1 MKRFL
6 FFAAFAA
13 AALVSCNKAEVETP
27 KTVSESSRTVEFVTE
42 NFYSF
47 DTKAAMAASSH
58 IGIYATAPAE
68 GGVNADY
75 TVGAMPTAE
84 PAVNGTLTGSAI
96 KWGVEQVGTATT
108 STFFAIY
115 PYENEA
121 DRNNFDEDTDIA
133 YTITDASSDAG
144 SLEYARDFMVAR
156 TVQSPGADVE
166 NPNKVTFNFTHPFA
180 MLRYVITN
188 TSDDAIRDVKISGV
202 HTSGNLAF
210 ATAAITP
217 SGDAQTAFQL
227 AQESVVDNVLTFYVV
242 IVPEENINPTI
253 TISTWSGATSSFSLS
268 ASRDFVAGKK
278 YTAAITYNHT
288 HTVVTSN
295 RTAVADF
302 TVSEW
307 AEENV
312 TAGVEA
318 GYSSDNDNWPVVRG
332 EGITGSSWDG
342 GLPMSCIGQNSY
354 RKVITLEGDGTHA
367 FKVYKASGLWYG
379 VYSTQTVDDWSKVV
393 TTTGASPNVTLT
405 GDADDTFTVYYY
417 SDNNEIW
424 FKAGDVTR

>member
-1 MKRFL
+1 MRM
-6 FFAAFAA
+6 
-13 AALVSCNKAEVETP
+13 
-27 KTVSESSRTVEFVTE
+27 RR
-42 NFYSF
+42 
-47 DTKAAMAASSH
+47 
-58 IGIYATAPAE
+58 
-68 GGVNADY
+68 
-75 TVGAMPTAE
+75 
-84 PAVNGTLTGSAI
+84 
-96 KWGVEQVGTATT
+96 TAT
-108 STFFAIY
+108 I
-115 PYENEA
+115 
-121 DRNNFDEDTDIA
+121 
-133 YTITDASSDAG
+133 
-144 SLEYARDFMVAR
+144 L
-156 TVQSPGADVE
+156 QSPGADVE